1 MRIIGVRPQ
10 LSRATSYQYD
20 VAGRLAARKVQAGS
34 QTDLITQRY
43 GYDPVERLA
52 QIKYIKA
59 EGTGSEQLIEQLDYS
74 YDAAGRRTSKTALN
88 NNGMGASET
97 PMTASYDAANRMSQI
112 SLNIAGQTQTYALT
126 YDTNG
131 NLTSKQNTAQ
141 QTDKTLYTW
150 DASNRLSQIA
160 QTGATAANSLNASFT
175 YDAFGRRIQSS
186 IATGNNPAQT
196 VQYLY
201 EGAQSLGEIR
211 NGALTNRL
219 LTGLSLDE
227 TIARIAISTNGQKD
241 AANSRIYLTDALN
254 SVIAQLSDDNANPG
268 QLQNSYGYSPYG
280 ETITVGPDSTNNPIQ
295 YTSRENDG
303 TGLYFYRN
311 RYYDA
316 VLKRFVSSDPIG
328 LAGGTNTFE
337 YVEGNPLSYS
347 DPWGLQRGGGP
358 TAKGAFGKL
367 SPNEGRPQP
376 KVSENNSTKAELNNL
391 TNPPTESEILPAG
404 VYPGVNFPWSMPK
417 VKPYCL
423 VCATPIPDLLPRPDN
438 SICRATDYQYDAVG
452 RTTEVRDQ
460 ASVNTSQYDAAGRTI
475 ETLSTTAAGSH
486 KLQYQYD
493 SLDRVIQRTLSGTG
507 IASPEVTTYQWDLAG
522 RLLSHTT
529 NIAGQAHTTSYQYDV
544 AGRLAARKVQA
555 GSQTDLI
562 TQRYG
567 YDPVERLAQI
577 KYIKAEGTGSEQL
590 IEQLDYSYDAAGRR
604 TSKTALNN
612 NGMGAGE
619 TPMTATYDAANRMSQ
634 ISLNIA
640 GATKTYALTYDAV
653 GNLTSKQ
660 NTATPADKTSYTW
673 DASNRLSQIAQTGAT
688 AANSLNASFT
698 YDAFGRRIQSS
709 IATSN
714 NPAQTVQYLYEGAQ
728 SLGEIRDGKLSHRL
742 LTGLSLD
749 ETIARIA
756 INSSGQKDSA
766 NSRIFMTD
774 ALNSVIAQ
782 LSDDNANPGALQNS
796 WV

>member
-1 MRIIGVRPQ
+1 MLHNRRKLKHSSRHRVRGAAHQQLTFSAKKALKVRFLGAESASSPINTCASSYEINSKYFLRYRPIRITDRKGQATSISYTQRGQVASITSADRTISYQYDATGRTIEVRDQ
-10 LSRATSYQYD
+10 ASVNTIQYDAAGRTIETLSTTAAGSHKLQYQYDSLDRVIQRTLSGTGIAAPEVTSYSWDLAGRLLGHSTNIAGQAHATSYQYD

-268 QLQNSYGYSPYG
+268 ALQNSYGYSPYG
-280 ETITVGPDSTNNPIQ
+280 ETVTVGPDSTSNPVQ

-311 RYYDA
+311 RYYDPA
-316 VLKRFVSSDPIG
+316 LKRFVSRDPIG
-328 LAGGTNTFE
+328 LAGGHNEHAYVGGDPVSLTDPSGLDNPGMGPAPDKPGMFPGPSACE
-337 YVEGNPLSYS
+337 YYEKKCKDSCGEDKYACEAKQCCESFGDNFLSNCTRKCLI
-347 DPWGLQRGGGP
+347 DQD
-358 TAKGAFGKL
+358 KGACSKL
-367 SPNEGRPQP
+367 SGKKRD
-376 KVSENNSTKAELNNL
+376 S
-391 TNPPTESEILPAG
+391 
-404 VYPGVNFPWSMPK
+404 
-417 VKPYCL
+417 
-423 VCATPIPDLLPRPDN
+423 
-438 SICRATDYQYDAVG
+438 CRKQEHYFCYAACGNVVDA
-452 RTTEVRDQ
+452 
-460 ASVNTSQYDAAGRTI
+460 
-475 ETLSTTAAGSH
+475 
-486 KLQYQYD
+486 
-493 SLDRVIQRTLSGTG
+493 
-507 IASPEVTTYQWDLAG
+507 
-522 RLLSHTT
+522 
-529 NIAGQAHTTSYQYDV
+529 IAGGFGTRPPPACK
-544 AGRLAARKVQA
+544 AA
-555 GSQTDLI
+555 S
-562 TQRYG
+562 
-567 YDPVERLAQI
+567 
-577 KYIKAEGTGSEQL
+577 KAIG
-590 IEQLDYSYDAAGRR
+590 
-604 TSKTALNN
+604 
-612 NGMGAGE
+612 GM
-619 TPMTATYDAANRMSQ
+619 
-634 ISLNIA
+634 
-640 GATKTYALTYDAV
+640 
-653 GNLTSKQ
+653 
-660 NTATPADKTSYTW
+660 W
-673 DASNRLSQIAQTGAT
+673 
-688 AANSLNASFT
+688 
-698 YDAFGRRIQSS
+698 
-709 IATSN
+709 
-714 NPAQTVQYLYEGAQ
+714 
-728 SLGEIRDGKLSHRL
+728 
-742 LTGLSLD
+742 
-749 ETIARIA
+749 
-756 INSSGQKDSA
+756 
-766 NSRIFMTD
+766 
-774 ALNSVIAQ
+774 
-782 LSDDNANPGALQNS
+782 
-796 WV
+796 